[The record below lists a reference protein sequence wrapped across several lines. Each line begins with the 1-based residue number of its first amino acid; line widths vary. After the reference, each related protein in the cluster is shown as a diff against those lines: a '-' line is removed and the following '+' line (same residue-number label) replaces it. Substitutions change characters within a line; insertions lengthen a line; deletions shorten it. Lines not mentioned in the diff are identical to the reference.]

1 MRKVAIS
8 LLFSTGFSAYGQ
20 DWSAVQQKLAS
31 EYAVTQPTAALD
43 DIVTA
48 GAVLVLK
55 KGNVVMVPVNS
66 TNLFQNAY
74 KEGKLT
80 QNTAYKAEKAR
91 KIWKNIPIVGNSAP
105 DGVATR
111 AFATG
116 EKMFVTKIDVNDGG
130 VTFSLFTDSY
140 KDASG
145 ADVRYKADLK
155 FQFPKGFT
163 PTTDQVDK
171 VVAEV
176 FKVQTDDKNADAK
189 PQPQQQSTPANPQ
202 PATQT
207 NLAEA
212 VPPPIPPPPPPPADP
227 KKISLGQTPDQVV
240 ATFGQPAR
248 IAKLGPK
255 QIYTYPDMKVTFVN
269 AKVTDVQ

>member
-1 MRKVAIS
+1 MRKIAIA
-8 LLFSTGFSAYGQ
+8 LLFSPGFSAYGQ
-20 DWSAVQQKLAS
+20 DWSAVQQKLTS

-74 KEGKLT
+74 REGKLT

-111 AFATG
+111 AFAAG

-163 PTTDQVDK
+163 PTNDQVEK

-189 PQPQQQSTPANPQ
+189 PQQQSTPSNPQ

-212 VPPPIPPPPPPPADP
+212 APAPIPPPPPPPADP
-227 KKISLGQTPDQVV
+227 KTIALGQTPDQVT
-240 ATFGQPAR
+240 ANFGPPAK
-248 IAKLGPK
+248 IIKLGPK
-255 QIYTYPDMKVTFVN
+255 QIYSYPDMKVTFVN
-269 AKVTDVQ
+269 SKVTDVQ